1 MNWAENIKKLRN
13 KMLLIQQE
21 LAKLLNIVYV
31 TIIRWE
37 NGVYELTMKAKR
49 ELMKLFKE
57 NGIVEE

>member
-21 LAKLLNIVYV
+21 LEKLLNVTYV
-31 TIIRWE
+31 SISRWE

-49 ELMKLFKE
+49 ALMKLFKE

>member
-21 LAKLLNIVYV
+21 LEKLLNV
-31 TIIRWE
+31 TYASISRWE

-49 ELMKLFKE
+49 ALMKLFKE

>member
-21 LAKLLNIVYV
+21 LEKLLNVTYV
-31 TIIRWE
+31 SISRWE
-37 NGVYELTMKAKR
+37 NGVFELTMKAKR
-49 ELMKLFKE
+49 ALMKLFKE

>member
-21 LAKLLNIVYV
+21 LEKLLNVTYV
-31 TIIRWE
+31 SISRWE
-37 NGVYELTMKAKR
+37 NGVYKLTMKAKR